1 MQEVKIYVSAAEAV
15 GAVRDYANAKN
26 VSAPNLV
33 RGIETMLKLRLFG
46 SANDLTPYPIEQL
59 SGISAWKFVMDAD
72 YDPASNYKIQAD
84 NANITV
90 ASVTD
95 NEMTYTEVSVPL
107 IETNTEEL
115 ASWLG
120 TTKSKSG
127 LTAELV
133 GFDGNGDAVFV
144 LQIENFTVR
153 NRLLS
158 IGDPTP
164 IEPDYL
170 NEAQVRALINAALT
184 GGGGGSGGGGMTE
197 AEVIAVVDQRI
208 EAKLDEI
215 STTAEW

>member
-164 IEPDYL
+164 IEPEYL
-170 NEAQVRALINAALT
+170 TEAQVRALIDAALA
-184 GGGGGSGGGGMTE
+184 GGGGGGMTE
-197 AEVIAVVDQRI
+197 AEVITIVDARI